1 VIFIDWLGGI
11 LAGVLAWILSITSSL
26 IVSIIDSILNLA
38 LSLINAGTILCI
50 EMFNNNSIEWLT
62 YPVIINFFGM
72 CKSIGTALCVA
83 GVIYSILE
91 NLMNY
96 NKGKGLESFQSTFLS
111 IVKAIIAVQLFTV
124 VPPLLYKWSIEL
136 TKLLTKIDL
145 MDVLGNNMTIDYSI
159 DMSDPKWLP
168 FFPNFLM
175 DIEILLKL
183 LGTVFRVI
191 NTLFVAWG
199 IYRLIIS
206 MMRRLGTIMI
216 LTARMSLTFFSVA
229 RGMSDGFFRA
239 VLDSLGVNVIM
250 FLQMY
255 LLVTAVS
262 YNDKNPL
269 MVWGLI
275 IVSTQVDS
283 ILQFGVDTGSR
294 MRTNPMVLF
303 YSGKMIFPML
313 KKIFNKNKKGTISG
327 SVLS

>member
-1 VIFIDWLGGI
+1 MISIDWLGGI
-11 LAGVLAWILSITSSL
+11 LAGVLTWILSITSSL
-26 IVSIIDSILNLA
+26 IVKIVDSGLNLA
-38 LSLINAGTILCI
+38 LSLINAGTVLCI

-96 NKGKGLESFQSTFLS
+96 NKGRGLESFQSTFLS

-136 TKLLTKIDL
+136 TELLTSIDL
-145 MDVLGNNMTIDYSI
+145 TDAIEINMSIDYFI
-159 DMSDPKWLP
+159 DMIDMNDPKWLT
-168 FFPNFLM
+168 FFSNLSM

-206 MMRRLGTIMI
+206 TMRRLGTIMI

-229 RGMSDGFFRA
+229 RGMTDGFFRA

-255 LLVTAVS
+255 LLMTAIS

-283 ILQFGVDTGSR
+283 ILQFGVDAGSR

-303 YSGKMIFPML
+303 YSGKM
-313 KKIFNKNKKGTISG
+313 TG
-327 SVLS
+327 SQVK